1 MILVSI
7 FFKLGKALLI
17 TAILPMQTKCCE
29 VGFAILEFLLQLYK
43 SSGEMGM
50 NYILWV
56 DINYFKVDK
65 YRESRLCY
73 PFSLYLFY

>member
-1 MILVSI
+1 M
-7 FFKLGKALLI
+7 LI
-17 TAILPMQTKCCE
+17 TAILPMHTKCCE

-56 DINYFKVDK
+56 DINYLKVDK
-65 YRESRLCY
+65 YWESRLCY
-73 PFSLYLFY
+73 PFILYLF